1 MSWEPIE
8 ICGLKPGA
16 LVTWTPGIKS
26 TPDHEDPD
34 LVVAI
39 MFDEDQTPCIQTVD
53 SKGDIYPY
61 CLTDQFWEWID

>member
-1 MSWEPIE
+1 MSWTPIE

-16 LVTWTPGIKS
+16 LVTWTTDIKS
-26 TPDHEDPD
+26 TPAHDDPD

-53 SKGDIYPY
+53 SKKNIYPY
-61 CLTDQFWEWID
+61 CLIDQFWEWID